1 VRGRGPRA
9 GMRSCKHEF
18 VERIPYLG
26 HSDAYLLRCRCGKTK
41 KAWGLYDARLPG
53 KRMGR
58 PPRVRDDQPERD
70 SSAG

>member
-18 VERIPYLG
+18 VVQIPYLG
-26 HSDAYLLRCRCGKTK
+26 GKGYRLRCRCGKTK
-41 KAWGLYDARLPG
+41 KAWGLYETRLPG
-53 KRMGR
+53 GR